1 MDQLLIYGANGYTGT
16 LIAEQAVARG
26 GRPTLAGRN
35 PDAVG
40 SLARRLALPHR
51 IFDLRDPAHIDE
63 HLHGIRVVLNCAG
76 PFVRTA
82 MALVEACL
90 RSRVHYLDI
99 TGEVDVF
106 ESLAERDSDAARAG
120 ITLLPGAGF
129 DVVPS
134 DCLAAHLKGRLPAAT
149 HLTLGFQGPTR
160 VSRGTARTVVE
171 NLHRGGLVRSDGRL
185 TPVSPAFA
193 VRLIDFGRGP
203 TTAVTIPWGDVS
215 TAYYSTAIPNVEVY
229 AAASRGVIRFLRALR
244 SLRWMFRLPPVRG
257 LLNWLVARRPP
268 GPSAEE
274 RARGLSLLW
283 GEARDDDSRFVTSRL
298 RGPDGYDITA
308 HAALACAER
317 LLAGGVPAGFQTPS
331 TAFGPDFVL
340 ELPGVTREDL

>member
-1 MDQLLIYGANGYTGT
+1 MEQLLIYGANGYTGT
-16 LIAEQAVARG
+16 LVAEQAIARG
-26 GRPTLAGRN
+26 GRPALAGRN

-40 SLARRLALPHR
+40 SLARRLETRHR
-51 IFDLRDPAHIDE
+51 IFDLRDPSEIDK
-63 HLHGIRVVLNCAG
+63 HLQAVRAVLNCAG
-76 PFVRTA
+76 PFAHTA
-82 MALVEACL
+82 TPLVEACL
-90 RSRVHYLDI
+90 RNGVHYLDI

-106 ESLAERDSDAARAG
+106 ERLAEHDAAASRRG

-134 DCLAAHLKGRLPAAT
+134 DCLAAHLKQRLPTAT
-149 HLTLGFQGPTR
+149 NLALGFQGLTR
-160 VSRGTARTVVE
+160 VSRGTARTVIE

-185 TPVSPAFA
+185 TPVPPAFG
-193 VRLIDFGRGP
+193 VRMIDFGRGP

-229 AAASRGVIRFLRALR
+229 MAAPRSLIWMLRAIR
-244 SLRWMFRLPPVRG
+244 PLRWVFRFSPVRRV
-257 LLNWLVARRPP
+257 LNWFVARRSR

-274 RARGLSLLW
+274 RARGRSLLW
-283 GEARDDDSRFVTSRL
+283 GEARDDSGRTVASRL
-298 RGPDGYDITA
+298 RGPDGYDLTV

-317 LLAGGVPAGFQTPS
+317 LLAGGVPTGFQTPS

-340 ELPGVTREDL
+340 QLPGVTREDL